1 MKCEDGACVAEYV
14 PGARK
19 HRHQYR
25 ALNGFEVGQVVA
37 RVDTGEVVGTVTHLD
52 RLAGSR
58 VEVITAPGNSA
69 ESRWVDL
76 QVRPV
81 QEVAA

>member
-1 MKCEDGACVAEYV
+1 MKCEDSACVAEYV

-25 ALNGFEVGQVVA
+25 ALNGFELGQDVA

-52 RLAGSR
+52 RLAGAR
-58 VEVITAPGNSA
+58 VEVITRRGNSA

-81 QEVAA
+81 EVAA